1 MSKYLISFD
10 DGTMDFPEEDFED
23 VSNAAHA
30 VMKAA
35 QDAGVWV
42 FGGGLQSQRAAVVA
56 VDGNVSD
63 GPFPETKAVLG
74 GFSIVDVATREEALS
89 WAARFAGACRCNQ
102 EVREIMDDPEA

>member
-63 GPFPETKAVLG
+63 GPFPRRRPYSEVSRSSTSQPARRHYPGRPDSRGPVGATK
-74 GFSIVDVATREEALS
+74 
-89 WAARFAGACRCNQ
+89 RFAR
-102 EVREIMDDPEA
+102 